1 MYLKPTGCIPA
12 PKEIRPSLEWR
23 ENQVANFKSFRNYIE
38 KLRSIVPS
46 DNRLQEY
53 NGDMKLWRQKCFTER
68 PQLTDVIHLKQ
79 QAIRKIL
86 GLVVKWL
93 TEIPAGESV
102 PHALGVW
109 MYAFLSC
116 LETPLQPEICS
127 TLREIARNY
136 SQIRASLI
144 LPCSEEVYKSL
155 NLIICIIAKNFNNLD
170 LADE

>member
-12 PKEIRPSLEWR
+12 PKDIRPSIEWQ
-23 ENQVANFKSFRNYIE
+23 ENQVANFESFRKYIE
-38 KLRSIVPS
+38 TLRRIVPS
-46 DNRLQEY
+46 DNKFQEY

-68 PQLTDVIHLKQ
+68 PQLTDVVHLKQ

-93 TEIPAGESV
+93 TEIPTGESV
-102 PHALGVW
+102 PHSLGVW

-116 LETPLQPEICS
+116 LETPLPPQICS

-144 LPCSEEVYKSL
+144 LPCDEEVYKSL
-155 NLIICIIAKNFNNLD
+155 NLIICIIARNFNNLD
-170 LADE
+170 LADK